1 LLFQR
6 NIYQQEKDSSDQKE
20 NKKRTLRDLL
30 RAKFQDKLSD
40 EFQRKSKSFMDYISF
55 CEKMIDFHKKQFTK
69 TLESEVTIDNVPE
82 HIQKLLEQGL

>member
-1 LLFQR
+1 
-6 NIYQQEKDSSDQKE
+6 
-20 NKKRTLRDLL
+20 
-30 RAKFQDKLSD
+30 
-40 EFQRKSKSFMDYISF
+40 MDYISF

>member
-1 LLFQR
+1 MFQR

>member
-1 LLFQR
+1 LFQR